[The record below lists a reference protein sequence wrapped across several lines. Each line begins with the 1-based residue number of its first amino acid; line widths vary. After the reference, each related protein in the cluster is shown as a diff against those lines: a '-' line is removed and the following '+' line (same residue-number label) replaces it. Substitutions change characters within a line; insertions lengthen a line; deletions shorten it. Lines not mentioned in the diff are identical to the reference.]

1 MANIILNQQAE
12 AELKKLGFHNKRMPN
27 STMTELDRIKADEEL
42 VAQINEFIGKGKSF
56 LEIPNK
62 GSGAYYS
69 PKKGNIYFEPNS
81 QYITAR
87 ILAHEVGHALGKN
100 QAKSVRLL
108 PYCQILRPSP
118 RLRRSRSD
126 LQRGAYGR
134 LRRAAQR
141 QSVQHP
147 YQRRSLSP
155 SQR

>member
-42 VAQINEFIGKGKSF
+42 VAQINEFRGKGKSF

-87 ILAHEVGHALGKN
+87 ILAHEVGHALGK
-100 QAKSVRLL
+100 KSS
-108 PYCQILRPSP
+108 QI
-118 RLRRSRSD
+118 
-126 LQRGAYGR
+126 G
-134 LRRAAQR
+134 
-141 QSVQHP
+141 
-147 YQRRSLSP
+147 
-155 SQR
+155 